1 MAAINFD
8 DFGDRA
14 DGGTLATVLNWSG
27 ALLSVVLIA
36 GLATWGWKLWV
47 RDVTGVPVVA
57 ALEGPMR
64 IAPEEPGGQASNYQ
78 GLTVN
83 RIAEERVD
91 VAPSDQ
97 VVLAPAPATL
107 DESEDLAMAEMPA
120 VPEVGSAITLEEED
134 AQIAASL
141 GTEADALRSLAGVES
156 IDLDGVATAALD
168 ARPDASPFPLAEAE
182 REAVAVESSVE
193 ATATPTEEAPSAT
206 DLAVA
211 AALADIDLRPEPAVA
226 KVEAAAHVPVVTP
239 RPQVRPASLQQV
251 AVSVS
256 EPQAA
261 PAAAQTGQVDTAA
274 IAAGT
279 RLVQLGAYA
288 SNEIAETEWAA
299 LQTRFSDIMVDK
311 SIVVQQAQAGGRTFY
326 RLRATG
332 FDDLADARR
341 FCSVMV
347 SDGANCIPVVQN

>member
-8 DFGDRA
+8 DFGDRS
-14 DGGTLATVLNWSG
+14 DSGTLATVLNWGG
-27 ALLSVVLIA
+27 ALLSVLLIA

-64 IAPEEPGGQASNYQ
+64 IAPEDPGGLASNYQ

-91 VAPSDQ
+91 VAPLER

-120 VPEVGSAITLEEED
+120 VPEVGSAITLEEEE

-141 GTEADALRSLAGVES
+141 GTEAEALRSLDGTETLELES
-156 IDLDGVATAALD
+156 TTTAAFDTL
-168 ARPDASPFPLAEAE
+168 PDATPLPLAEPDNETA
-182 REAVAVESSVE
+182 AVESVTE
-193 ATATPTEEAPSAT
+193 PAPAAAEEAPSAT

-211 AALADIDLRPEPAVA
+211 AALADVGLRPEPAV

-239 RPQVRPASLQQV
+239 RPLVRPASLQR
-251 AVSVS
+251 VSVASS
-256 EPQAA
+256 EPAA
-261 PAAAQTGQVDTAA
+261 PAAASAVAEPAT

-288 SNEIAETEWAA
+288 SSDIAETEWAA
-299 LQTRFSDIMVDK
+299 LQSRFSDIMVDK
-311 SIVVQQAQAGGRTFY
+311 SIVVQQAQAGGRNFY
-326 RLRATG
+326 RLRAMG

-347 SDGANCIPVVQN
+347 SEGANCIPVVQN